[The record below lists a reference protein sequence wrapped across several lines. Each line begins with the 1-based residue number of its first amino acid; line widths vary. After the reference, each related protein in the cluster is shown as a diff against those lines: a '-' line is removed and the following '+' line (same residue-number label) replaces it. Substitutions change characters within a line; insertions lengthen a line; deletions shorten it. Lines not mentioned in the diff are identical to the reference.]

1 MPPARGPRSAS
12 PRTKP
17 IAATKAKGRQQRVV
31 VPPNFRDLLCATL
44 KIQRWWRKKR
54 WFTLMGKGVP
64 IVRGWCGYAI
74 LPIYN
79 PSLELQGVEGVRQ
92 YRSTSM
98 GCLFGDSKLR
108 LAAIAIIEW
117 PWFERLTLAVVMLN
131 CVDLAMLGPPDR
143 PHAEYHD
150 LIEDGATLYFTVELF
165 LKVVAMGLIGHDDA
179 YLADYWNQLDFV
191 VVLTSWLLLLFPSL
205 DNLSGMRA
213 VRALRPLR
221 AVNRLPELKQEVETL
236 LVSLPQLADVAQLS
250 AFIMVVFGV
259 LGVQMFAG
267 TLHYRCYEVGAT
279 RPIDASGD
287 SRVGVC
293 SLGDTEA
300 GQGTCLAGQECRS
313 YGANPL
319 AGTVSFDTI
328 GSACMTIFQIV
339 TLEGWTEIM
348 YMLER
353 ASGPLACV
361 YCVMIVVFGS
371 FYVLNLF
378 LAVMW
383 AVNNRTPPRE
393 PKSKKRKKPEAEL
406 VRLWGK
412 QYLPAPLSAQ
422 AAAATASK
430 EAAAVAFRLP
440 SQTVL
445 EAAANSPFGSAPPST
460 LRTASPLERFVN
472 SVGFQKFILA
482 LIIASCL
489 LLSMEHYPMTPEETE
504 FFAKAN
510 VVMTLLFSL
519 EMLLKHCALGC
530 GGYWSDAFNRFDGT
544 IVTISLVDI
553 VAEFYWSELIVF
565 RAFRLFRVFRIFRLV
580 RVWESL
586 RELLAALY
594 NSLVQLFYLMI
605 LFALFIFIFALLGM
619 QLFGDQFTE
628 PKFAEP
634 PRANFD
640 SITFSMI
647 TVFIVANLEDWNT
660 VRRNTERAVGV
671 VSVPFFVALIVLLN
685 FIMLNLVVATL
696 IGTFDQ
702 QAAKA
707 RRKRLEREQEDIELL
722 RDENEAADDDAA
734 AVEAAESFYK
744 GRRPSTLYK
753 DNPEEEHDEEEL
765 AYASPGRL
773 QGGGNQRGVLAYASR
788 PRAAATSPSA
798 HATPPPSPPERAYVE
813 LIEDD
818 ALRDIEAGEGMVED
832 PSDYALGLF
841 GPRHSVRRF
850 ACALVEFQI
859 GNSGLSFDNLIISII
874 IASSIAMAFN
884 SCDLDPASELAA
896 RLYGID
902 LIAMGI
908 FVMELAFKVLAY
920 GFISTPRAYLQ
931 DPWNQLDFL
940 VVTSG
945 LLSLMS
951 SSPATRMLRVLR
963 VLRPLRLIARSKGM
977 RTAIELLL
985 RAMPRVIDVVAVYL
999 IFLFVFSILGV
1010 QLFGG
1015 AFASCHTPTV
1025 CSLEGCK
1032 DSVLLLDRDACN
1044 MAEGA
1049 TWRNPSSG
1057 NFDDTPSAML
1067 LLFEMST
1074 LEGWTAV
1081 MFGAI
1086 DVVAIGEA
1094 PVRDANVGNAI
1105 FFILWIILGS
1115 MLLLNLFVGVLV
1127 NVFNQIKQQ
1136 EEEGGGEPGAPLM
1149 TDEQRQWTE
1158 SMESALELKPL
1169 RVPPKPK
1176 NGLGACCYVLVR
1188 HKFFDACILSVILFN
1203 TVLMA
1208 LDGYGVPPAEK
1219 HTLELLNNAC
1229 TCVFI
1234 TEAFCKIVA
1243 LGCEYFSDGWNVFD
1257 FFVVLVSIA
1266 DWLIHYIV
1274 ILNSSGETNPTL
1286 LRVLR
1291 IVRLARILRTLRLV
1305 KSAQSLKLL
1314 LSMLLLS
1321 LPALSNILG
1330 IYLIM
1335 LSMYSLLGMQLF
1347 GNVSHGKYLDLD
1359 ANFCT
1364 FGRAALTLF
1373 RCSTGES
1380 WNGLMHDMMVRPES
1394 GKCSDEESNCGSIL
1408 AVPFFVSYIV
1418 LSTYIVLKMMIVLI
1432 IENYLRTLRRDRS
1445 SVKPE
1450 DAEIFMEVWSRFDP
1464 QASGLMP
1471 TKYLVDFV
1479 ASLPPPLGLNPKS
1492 YPEGVLKRVHVQQY
1506 VFKLRVRPVT
1516 NEYGVPQVPFRQLLG
1531 CLVRDA
1537 YFDKGQRVRHVR
1549 SWMDI
1554 LDQSELRESA
1564 TGKRLISQ
1572 MVESNVIDDPEERD
1586 RVHSRQTSRDP
1597 TPKNSRP
1604 SSSASSSFK
1613 KPRTLAPSP
1622 LQHGALTGEIPIGVA
1637 SAIAV
1642 IIKHLRLRRLHRTIV
1657 EAKRDSQ
1664 SKAPSPIQ
1672 APGTRAVGKAVA
1684 RAEPPPRLRSP
1695 ASPGTHGTQ
1704 GKGASGKKSLPA
1716 GRAAPATNNPGA
1728 MKSRPK
1734 VVSPSAALGAAVA
1747 HARTEPPADPTSKGM
1762 FSQLSARL
1770 SNSIFPPSA
1779 AALHPAT
1786 GTAAVRARP
1795 PRPRPPSIYE

>member
-1 MPPARGPRSAS
+1 MPRARGPRSAS

-17 IAATKAKGRQQRVV
+17 LTATKVKGRQQRVV
-31 VPPNFRDLLCATL
+31 VPANFRDLLCATL

-117 PWFERLTLAVVMLN
+117 PWFERLTLAVVILN

-143 PHAEYHD
+143 PHAGYHD

-165 LKVVAMGLIGHDDA
+165 LKVVAMGLIGHEDA

-191 VVLTSWLLLLFPSL
+191 VVLTSWLPLLFPSL

-300 GQGTCLAGQECRS
+300 VQGTCLAGQECRS

-319 AGTVSFDTI
+319 AGTVSFDSI

-339 TLEGWTEIM
+339 TLEGWTDIM

-353 ASGPLACV
+353 SSGPLACV

-383 AVNNRTPPRE
+383 AVNNPPPPRQ
-393 PKSKKRKKPEAEL
+393 PKSKKRKKPEAEV
-406 VRLWGK
+406 VRLLGK
-412 QYLPAPLSAQ
+412 QYLPLSVQ
-422 AAAATASK
+422 AAAAAASK
-430 EAAAVAFRLP
+430 EAAAVAFHLP

-445 EAAANSPFGSAPPST
+445 VAAANSPFGSAPPST

-472 SVGFQKFILA
+472 SGGFQKFILA

-504 FFAKAN
+504 FFAEAN

-519 EMLLKHCALGC
+519 EMVLKHCALGC
-530 GGYWSDAFNRFDGT
+530 GGYWSDAFNRFDGV

-580 RVWESL
+580 RVWVSL

-605 LFALFIFIFALLGM
+605 LLALFIFIFALLGM
-619 QLFGDQFTE
+619 QLFGDQFTA

-707 RRKRLEREQEDIELL
+707 RRKRLESEQEDIELL
-722 RDENEAADDDAA
+722 RAENEAADDAA
-734 AVEAAESFYK
+734 AAFEAAESFYRYK

-753 DNPEEEHDEEEL
+753 DNPEEEHSEE
-765 AYASPGRL
+765 
-773 QGGGNQRGVLAYASR
+773 VLASASI
-788 PRAAATSPSA
+788 PRAAATSPLPAA
-798 HATPPPSPPERAYVE
+798 HATPPPSPPERPYVE

-841 GPRHSVRRF
+841 GPRHTVRRF

-859 GNSGLSFDNLIISII
+859 GNSGLSFDNIIISII

-884 SCDLDPASELAA
+884 SCDLDPTSELAA
-896 RLYGID
+896 RLYDID
-902 LIAMGI
+902 VIAMGI

-951 SSPATRMLRVLR
+951 SSPATRMMRVLR

-1015 AFASCHTPTV
+1015 TFASCHTPTV

-1032 DSVLLLDRDACN
+1032 DSVLPLDRDACN

-1094 PVRDANVGNAI
+1094 PVRDASVRNAI

-1127 NVFNQIKQQ
+1127 NVFNEIKQQ

-1188 HKFFDACILSVILFN
+1188 HKFFDACILVVILFN

-1219 HTLELLNNAC
+1219 HILELLNNAC
-1229 TCVFI
+1229 TCVFLI
-1234 TEAFCKIVA
+1234 EAFCKIVA

-1274 ILNSSGETNPTL
+1274 TLYGSGETNPML

-1291 IVRLARILRTLRLV
+1291 IVRLTRILRTLRLV

-1445 SVKPE
+1445 AVKPE
-1450 DAEIFMEVWSRFDP
+1450 DSEIFMEAWSRFDP

-1604 SSSASSSFK
+1604 SSSTSSSFK
-1613 KPRTLAPSP
+1613 KPRTLAASP
-1622 LQHGALTGEIPIGVA
+1622 LQHGAFTGEIPIGVA

-1642 IIKHLRLRRLHRTIV
+1642 IIKHLRLRRMHRTIV
-1657 EAKRDSQ
+1657 EAKKEAQ
-1664 SKAPSPIQ
+1664 SNKEAQSRAPCPIQ
-1672 APGTRAVGKAVA
+1672 TPGARAGGPAVA
-1684 RAEPPPRLRSP
+1684 PTLRLRSP
-1695 ASPGTHGTQ
+1695 VSPGAQGTHGTPPLC
-1704 GKGASGKKSLPA
+1704 AAGKKSLPA
-1716 GRAAPATNNPGA
+1716 GHAVPATKNPGA
-1728 MKSRPK
+1728 IKSRPK

-1786 GTAAVRARP
+1786 GTAAVRPRP